1 MPQTYLY
8 AVIGVGGA
16 IFNIVLVNWAMSIYD
31 QAESGPIFSAF
42 LIIFS
47 MSAGAFIED
56 EKDLYK
62 IEEMLL
68 LVFYSLICI
77 MGIFMI
83 TRKELLTCLENK
95 MIFGQDQD
103 LTFSDRRQ
111 QKIREFQ
118 AELLG
123 IDEFE
128 NKLKNYNQDDQI

>member
-77 MGIFMI
+77 IGIFLI

-95 MIFGQDQD
+95 LIFGQDQD

-111 QKIREFQ
+111 
-118 AELLG
+118 
-123 IDEFE
+123 
-128 NKLKNYNQDDQI
+128 